1 MNTQSQKYQ
10 FNQEDAIKIGR
21 VFVWLLASTTI
32 SFLLTVLPQIDFGN
46 FMYLVPVINVILVS
60 AQKFVK
66 DQNYAK

>member
-1 MNTQSQKYQ
+1 MNEQSKKYS

-32 SFLLTVLPQIDFGN
+32 SFALTILPQIDLGN
-46 FMYLVPVINVILVS
+46 MMFLVPIINVILVS

-66 DQNYAK
+66 DQHYAK